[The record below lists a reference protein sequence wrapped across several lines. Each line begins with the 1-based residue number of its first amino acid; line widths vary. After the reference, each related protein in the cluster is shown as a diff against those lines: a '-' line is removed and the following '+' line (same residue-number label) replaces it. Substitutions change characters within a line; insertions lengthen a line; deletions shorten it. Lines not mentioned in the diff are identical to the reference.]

1 MYDRGE
7 APRAHGRGGH
17 GKPNMNL
24 RRKSRTLVGSS
35 LWIELIQEIF
45 YIESIVFLTM
55 QLSIAPA
62 ALRIY
67 RGNKGTSFLYSQF
80 HVFIV
85 MSTIIKIKDVFTG
98 ILIYQSGFPKPP
110 GSGLPRPGG
119 GYRSIYIT
127 VPRCKPGNRGNRA
140 VIGGTVNPDTSPNG
154 YGIQDLVW
162 QDRKDLT
169 RTVKENS
176 KSRVVFGCSDLTFSL
191 RI

>member
-67 RGNKGTSFLYSQF
+67 KGNKGTSFLYSQF
-80 HVFIV
+80 QY
-85 MSTIIKIKDVFTG
+85 
-98 ILIYQSGFPKPP
+98 IYQSGFPKPP
-110 GSGLPRPGG
+110 GSGLPRPDG

-162 QDRKDLT
+162 QDRKDFT

-176 KSRVVFGCSDLTFSL
+176 KSKVVFGCSDLTLVSVF
-191 RI
+191 RH